1 MNLGSEGTSASTPR
15 FDDDWVDVAF
25 AGHQAVAF
33 DKPRPGVQGECAMTN
48 AARTRVSESPPI
60 SALMTVIA
68 ILILPL

>member
-1 MNLGSEGTSASTPR
+1 MSSDSERVKKSLISPPY
-15 FDDDWVDVAF
+15 FAF

-33 DKPRPGVQGECAMTN
+33 DKPRPGGQGECAMTN